1 MIAQRKGK
9 KNMKRVLISDTLS
22 PEGIEILKNTP
33 GLEVD
38 VMTSLTPDELKG
50 IIKDYDGLAIRS
62 ATKVTKEIIEK
73 ADNLRVVGRA
83 GIGVDNVD
91 VNAASKRGI
100 VVMNTPGGNT
110 ITTAEHS
117 IAMMCA
123 LARQIPQATA
133 SMKGGKWE
141 KNKFMGAEVYN
152 KTLGIIGIG
161 RVGTIVADRA
171 QGLKMSVI
179 AYDPFLAPETA
190 EKMGITLVSLDELL
204 KRSHFISVHTPLTK
218 DTKNVINAAA
228 IAKMRNGVF
237 IVNCARGGIINEKDL
252 LDALK
257 SGKVAGAALDV
268 FDEEP
273 TKNAE
278 LVNHPNVICTPHLG
292 AATDEA
298 QRNVAIAIAEQIADF
313 LTKGEIRNAINFP
326 SVSAELLTHIQPYLA
341 LAEKLG
347 TFEAQIV
354 KGGIEEV
361 AVEYAGDIVNY
372 NVAPL
377 TIALLKG
384 LLTPILDANINF
396 INAPFIAKERN
407 IKVVESKSS
416 EVKDFTS
423 MISVTIK
430 TTEEKSFAAGAIFGK
445 HDARIVRIEK
455 FSMEVIPEGHMIV
468 LYNND
473 KPGVI
478 GNIGTTLGSNGINIA
493 RFQLSREHV
502 DGKALVVLS
511 TDTVVP
517 EDILKKLRDLPNVIS
532 LTQLEM

>member
-1 MIAQRKGK
+1 MPAKTKGK

-38 VMTSLTPDELKG
+38 VMTNLTPDELKG
-50 IIKDYDGLAIRS
+50 VIKDYDGLAIRS

-73 ADNLRVVGRA
+73 ADNLKVVGRA

-110 ITTAEHS
+110 ITTGEHS
-117 IAMMCA
+117 IAMMFA

-133 SMKGGKWE
+133 SMKSGKWE
-141 KNKFMGAEVYN
+141 KSKFMGNEVYN

-190 EKMGITLVSLDELL
+190 EKMGITLVTLDELL

-218 DTKNVINAAA
+218 DTKNIINAAS

-237 IVNCARGGIINEKDL
+237 IINCARGGIINEKDL
-252 LDALK
+252 LEALK

-273 TKNAE
+273 TKNTE
-278 LVNHPNVICTPHLG
+278 LVNHPHVICTPHLG

-377 TIALLKG
+377 TIALIKG
-384 LLTPILDANINF
+384 LLTPILNANINY

-407 IKVVESKSS
+407 IRVVESKTS

-430 TTEEKSFAAGAIFGK
+430 TTEEK
-445 HDARIVRIEK
+445 
-455 FSMEVIPEGHMIV
+455 
-468 LYNND
+468 
-473 KPGVI
+473 
-478 GNIGTTLGSNGINIA
+478 
-493 RFQLSREHV
+493 
-502 DGKALVVLS
+502 
-511 TDTVVP
+511 
-517 EDILKKLRDLPNVIS
+517 
-532 LTQLEM
+532 